1 MKKLLVLATLL
12 AALASFGCGSDEPAA
27 DAPAK
32 APQAASKVENKV
44 ADKQK
49 QSNDAYNKS
58 LEKIKAK
65 YKDGEPK
72 IGETKPGD
80 TIHHFS
86 K

>member
-32 APQAASKVENKV
+32 APQAATKTETTVTEKSESKKV
-44 ADKQK
+44 YSSDK
-49 QSNDAYNKS
+49 NR
-58 LEKIKAK
+58 
-65 YKDGEPK
+65 PK
-72 IGETKPGD
+72 LTETKPGD

>member
-12 AALASFGCGSDEPAA
+12 ASLASFGCGSDEPAA

-32 APQAASKVENKV
+32 APAAAAKVENKIP
-44 ADKQK
+44 DKQK
-49 QSNDAYNKS
+49 QSNDAYYKS
-58 LEKIKAK
+58 LEKIKSK

-72 IGETKPGD
+72 IGEAKQGD

>member
-12 AALASFGCGSDEPAA
+12 AAIASFGCGSDEPA

-32 APQAASKVENKV
+32 VPTATTKEVEKQDKNNNVTTKQEEKKVYSS
-44 ADKQK
+44 DK
-49 QSNDAYNKS
+49 NR
-58 LEKIKAK
+58 
-65 YKDGEPK
+65 PK
-72 IGETKPGD
+72 LTETKPGD

>member
-12 AALASFGCGSDEPAA
+12 AAFAAFGCGSNEPAA

-32 APQAASKVENKV
+32 APQATTKTENTITEKSESKKV
-44 ADKQK
+44 YSSDK
-49 QSNDAYNKS
+49 NR
-58 LEKIKAK
+58 
-65 YKDGEPK
+65 PK
-72 IGETKPGD
+72 LTETKSGD